1 MTNIFDYNMKLLLTS
16 GGFTNATLVQALVD
30 LSEKPLSQ
38 CKLVFVP
45 TAANMEPGDKC
56 WLIDDLQ
63 NCKKL
68 GCEEVDIV
76 DFTAMPKEQWLP
88 RFQNADILMFGGGN
102 TYHLIYS
109 MRESGLED
117 ELLELLKSRIYVG
130 ISAGSMVTAH
140 NIELSTSAP
149 LYLQNPGSI
158 EVKQGLGYVDFQVR
172 PHFNSQWFPDVNS
185 ENLAKLTAVMTDTLY
200 ALDDQS
206 AIKIDGD
213 SFEVVT
219 EGTWEKFN

>member
-1 MTNIFDYNMKLLLTS
+1 MKLILTS
-16 GGFTNATLVQALVD
+16 GGFTNQTLVNALASM
-30 LSEKPLSQ
+30 SEKPLSQ

-45 TAANMEPGDKC
+45 TAANMEPGDKW

-68 GCEEVDIV
+68 GCEEFDIV
-76 DFTAMPKEQWLP
+76 DFTAMPKEQWLS

-102 TYHLIYS
+102 TFHLIYS
-109 MRESGLED
+109 MRESGLEE
-117 ELLELLKSRIYVG
+117 ELPELLKNRIYVG
-130 ISAGSMVTAH
+130 ISAGSMVTAK
-140 NIELSTSAP
+140 NIDLSTSTP
-149 LYLQNPGSI
+149 LYMENPGNI
-158 EVKQGLGYVDFQVR
+158 EVKHGLGYVDFQVR

-185 ENLAKLTAVMTDTLY
+185 ENLTKLTANMTDTVY

-219 EGTWEKFN
+219 EGTWKKFN